1 VQFYLLPHFLDS
13 IGLPDNPYPY
23 MKEKIQKDSMICPCC
38 GEIRGISTVECGSC
52 GARQVGEPLAPPDV
66 LLPKLGLPF
75 AAIICVSLV
84 VLAFLAVWIFGNDMK
99 VGRALLVWAV
109 GDGTKFT
116 HSLLQADPKLL
127 RYRIFTYDAYRL
139 AFLMSAGLIP
149 LSIIGFWLGRRG
161 MRKAADD
168 PAQYGGLSLA
178 RISVVLS
185 AGLIALFSVVTVTSI
200 PGAIE
205 RGRAKRAAATRAMMY
220 ALHYEALQKYHR
232 EYGSYP
238 QELTDLSRVNAE
250 QVPHSDYWENSL
262 SYLPVSVI
270 ASRGSAVSFSNYKL
284 VSAGPDEKFGTD
296 DDITMIDG
304 IIVEGKIGNDMPS
317 TLPLPEKRRP

>member
-1 VQFYLLPHFLDS
+1 
-13 IGLPDNPYPY
+13 

-38 GEIRGISTVECGSC
+38 GKVRQISVVECDTC
-52 GARQVGEPLAPPDV
+52 GARQIGEPLAPPDV
-66 LLPKLGLPF
+66 LLPKLGMPF
-75 AAIICVSLV
+75 AAITCVSLV
-84 VLAFLAVWIFGNDMK
+84 IVAFLAVWIFGNDMK

-109 GDGTKFT
+109 GDGTEFT
-116 HSLLQADPKLL
+116 KKLLEADPKLL
-127 RYRIFTYDAYRL
+127 RYRIFSYDAYRL

-149 LSIIGFWLGRRG
+149 LSIIAFWLGR
-161 MRKAADD
+161 KAANKAKSN
-168 PAQYGGLSLA
+168 PLEFGGHTTA
-178 RISVVLS
+178 RTAVALS
-185 AGLIALFSVVTVTSI
+185 ACLFAIFATVTVTSI

-205 RGRAKRAAATRAMMY
+205 RGRAKRAAATRSMMY

-250 QVPHSDYWENSL
+250 LVHHNDYWENSF

-270 ASRGSAVSFSNYKL
+270 ASRGSAVSFSDYKL
-284 VSAGPDEKFGTD
+284 VSAGPDGKFGTA

-304 IIVEGKIGNDMPS
+304 IIVDEKTGNDMPS
-317 TLPLPEKRRP
+317 TLPLPEKPRF

>member
-1 VQFYLLPHFLDS
+1 
-13 IGLPDNPYPY
+13 
-23 MKEKIQKDSMICPCC
+23 MKEKLQKDSMICPCC
-38 GEIRGISTVECGSC
+38 GQFRNIAAIECSAC

-66 LLPKLGLPF
+66 LLPKLGLPL
-75 AAIICVSLV
+75 AAAFCVAIV
-84 VLAFLAVWIFGNDMK
+84 VLAFLAVWIFGNDAK
-99 VGRALLVWAV
+99 VGRVLLVWAL
-109 GDGTKFT
+109 GDSTKLT
-116 HSLLQADPKLL
+116 HDLLQADPKLL
-127 RYRIFTYDAYRL
+127 RYRIFSYDAYRL

-149 LSIIGFWLGRRG
+149 MSIIGIWLGRRA
-161 MRKAADD
+161 MHNARQN
-168 PAQYGGLSLA
+168 PSQYGGFSTARVSVYLA
-178 RISVVLS
+178 ACLLVI
-185 AGLIALFSVVTVTSI
+185 FSTVTITSV

-205 RGRAKRAAATRAMMY
+205 RGRAKRAAATRSMMY
-220 ALHYEALQKYHR
+220 ALHYEALQRYHH

-250 QVPHSDYWENSL
+250 QVPHNDYWDNNL

-296 DDITMIDG
+296 DDITMVDG

>member
-1 VQFYLLPHFLDS
+1 
-13 IGLPDNPYPY
+13 

-38 GEIRGISTVECGSC
+38 GDLRGITAVECGSC
-52 GARQVGEPLAPPDV
+52 GARQIGEPLAPPDV

-75 AAIICVSLV
+75 AAIVCVSLV
-84 VLAFLAVWIFGNDMK
+84 VIAFLAVWIFGNDMK
-99 VGRALLVWAV
+99 VGRSLLVWAI
-109 GDGTKFT
+109 GDSTKFT
-116 HSLLQADPKLL
+116 QSLLQADPKLL

-149 LSIIGFWLGRRG
+149 LSIIAFWFGKKAMRR
-161 MRKAADD
+161 AIND
-168 PAQYGGLSLA
+168 PAQYGGLPLA
-178 RISVVLS
+178 RVSVALS
-185 AGLIALFSVVTVTSI
+185 AFLIVVFSAVTVTSI

-220 ALHYEALQKYHR
+220 ALHYEALQKYHH

-250 QVPHSDYWENSL
+250 QVPHSDYWENNL
-262 SYLPVSVI
+262 SYSPVSVI

-284 VSAGPDEKFGTD
+284 VSAGSDGKFGTA
-296 DDITMIDG
+296 DDITMVDG
-304 IIVEGKIGNDMPS
+304 IIVEGKAGSDIPS
-317 TLPLPEKRRP
+317 TLPVPEKPRF